1 MTSFLLN
8 RRPTGAY
15 SPERRTFPSGTLWHE
30 RVRAALRLCRSL
42 IRKLSLTEPS
52 VKCKVNTMAFAS
64 PSPFYSDEHR
74 EFRAVLDRFVA
85 KEITPFAHE
94 WDEAEE
100 FPIELYAKAAD
111 VGILGAGFPEEY
123 GGIGTD
129 AFLRIIIHQ
138 ALAQAGSGGVSAG
151 IISSYISMPVVYHH
165 GTEAQRQMVLPDVL
179 SGKKI
184 SALAVTDPSGGSDVA
199 NIRTSATRHDDEYLI
214 NGSKTFITSG
224 MRADWFTVAVRT
236 GGPGRNGLSVL
247 LVPGDAPGL
256 SRTPLKKMGWWSSDT
271 ATLYFDDCRV
281 PAANLIGE
289 ENGGWPLI
297 MGNFT
302 YERLDLVAQSL
313 AFSQLC
319 IDESIAYA
327 KERQTFGRALITN
340 QAIRHKIVDMSRKV
354 NSCQA
359 WMELLAWK
367 LNNGEDPAGEVAQ
380 CKVEATTTFEYCAR
394 EAVQIFGGAGYL
406 RGATVERL
414 YREVRVQAIGGGSE
428 EVMRD
433 LAAKQLGL

>member
-1 MTSFLLN
+1 M
-8 RRPTGAY
+8 PA
-15 SPERRTFPSGTLWHE
+15 
-30 RVRAALRLCRSL
+30 
-42 IRKLSLTEPS
+42 
-52 VKCKVNTMAFAS
+52 
-64 PSPFYSDEHR
+64 SPFYTDEHR
-74 EFRAVLDRFVA
+74 AFRDVLDRFVA
-85 KEITPFAHE
+85 KEITPFVHE
-94 WDEAEE
+94 WDEQES
-100 FPIELYAKAAD
+100 FPRELYAKCAD

-129 AFLRIIIHQ
+129 AFLRVIIHQ
-138 ALAQAGSGGVSAG
+138 ALARAGSGGVSAG
-151 IISSYISMPVVYHH
+151 VISSYISMPVVYHR
-165 GTEAQRQMVLPDVL
+165 GAEWMRQDVLPKVL
-179 SGKKI
+179 AGESI
-184 SALAVTDPSGGSDVA
+184 SALAVTEPSGGSDVA
-199 NIRTSATRHDDEYLI
+199 GLTTTARRQGDSWVL

-224 MRADWFTVAVRT
+224 MRADWFTVAART
-236 GGPGRNGLSVL
+236 GGPGRNGLSVF

-256 SRTPLKKMGWWSSDT
+256 TRTPLKKMGWWSSDT
-271 ATLYFDDCRV
+271 ATLYFDDCTI
-281 PAANLIGE
+281 PADHLIGD
-289 ENGGWPLI
+289 ENDGWSAI
-297 MGNFT
+297 MGNFN
-302 YERLDLVAQSL
+302 YERLDLIAQSL

-327 KERQTFGRALITN
+327 RERHTFGKPLVAN
-340 QAIRHKIVDMSRKV
+340 QAIRHKLVDMSRKV

-359 WMELLAWK
+359 WMELLAYR
-367 LNNGEDPAGEVAQ
+367 LNAGEQPAGEIAQ

>member
-1 MTSFLLN
+1 M
-8 RRPTGAY
+8 P
-15 SPERRTFPSGTLWHE
+15 
-30 RVRAALRLCRSL
+30 
-42 IRKLSLTEPS
+42 LS
-52 VKCKVNTMAFAS
+52 MS
-64 PSPFYSDEHR
+64 PSPYYSDEHR

-85 KEITPFAHE
+85 KEITPFVHE
-94 WDEAEE
+94 WDEAGE
-100 FPIELYAKAAD
+100 FPRELYAKAAE
-111 VGILGAGFPEEY
+111 VGILGAGFAEEY

-129 AFLRIIIHQ
+129 AFLRVIIHQ

-151 IISSYISMPVVYHH
+151 VISSYISMPVVYHH
-165 GTEAQRQMVLPDVL
+165 GSEAQRQRVLPEVL
-179 SGKKI
+179 AGREI
-184 SALAVTDPSGGSDVA
+184 AALAITEPSGGSDVA
-199 NIRTSATRHDDEYLI
+199 NIRTTAVRKGDTWVL

-224 MRADWFTVAVRT
+224 MRADWFTVGART
-236 GGPGRNGLSVL
+236 GGPGRGGLSVF

-256 SRTPLKKMGWWSSDT
+256 SRTPLEKMGWWSSDT
-271 ATLYFDDCRV
+271 ATLYFDDCTI
-281 PAANLIGE
+281 PADSIIGE

-297 MGNFT
+297 MGNFN
-302 YERLDLVAQSL
+302 YERLDLIAQSL

-327 KERQTFGRALITN
+327 RDRETFGKPLISN
-340 QAIRHKIVDMSRKV
+340 QVIRHKIVDMSRKV
-354 NSCQA
+354 NACQA
-359 WMELLAWK
+359 YMELLAWK
-367 LNNGEDPAGEVAQ
+367 LNQGLDPAGEIAQ

-428 EVMRD
+428 EIMRD

>member
-1 MTSFLLN
+1 MT
-8 RRPTGAY
+8 A
-15 SPERRTFPSGTLWHE
+15 
-30 RVRAALRLCRSL
+30 
-42 IRKLSLTEPS
+42 
-52 VKCKVNTMAFAS
+52 
-64 PSPFYSDEHR
+64 SPFYTEEHLA
-74 EFRAVLDRFVA
+74 FRAVLDRFVA
-85 KEITPFAHE
+85 KEITPYVHE
-94 WDEAEE
+94 WDEAEA
-100 FPIELYAKAAD
+100 FPRELYNKAAE

-138 ALAQAGSGGVSAG
+138 ALARAGSGGVSAG
-151 IISSYISMPVVYHH
+151 VISSYISMPVVYHQ
-165 GTEAQRQMVLPDVL
+165 GQEWMRQEVLPRVL
-179 SGKKI
+179 SGEMV
-184 SALAVTDPSGGSDVA
+184 SALAVTEPSGGSDVA
-199 NIRTSATRHDDEYLI
+199 GILTTATKQSGNYVI

-247 LVPGDAPGL
+247 LVPANAAGL
-256 SRTPLKKMGWWSSDT
+256 TRTPLKKMGWWSSDT
-271 ATLYFDDCRV
+271 ATLYFDDCVV
-281 PAANLIGE
+281 PENHLIGE
-289 ENGGWPLI
+289 ENAGWGAI
-297 MGNFT
+297 MGNFN
-302 YERLDLVAQSL
+302 YERLDLIAQSL

-319 IDESIAYA
+319 IDESISYA
-327 KERQTFGRALITN
+327 RERMTFGKPLISN

-359 WMELLAWK
+359 WMELLAYR
-367 LNNGEDPAGEVAQ
+367 LNAGENPAGDIAQ

>member
-1 MTSFLLN
+1 MF
-8 RRPTGAY
+8 G
-15 SPERRTFPSGTLWHE
+15 LWLGIGQA
-30 RVRAALRLCRSL
+30 VGMSA
-42 IRKLSLTEPS
+42 
-52 VKCKVNTMAFAS
+52 
-64 PSPFYSDEHR
+64 SPFYTDEHL
-74 EFRAVLDRFVA
+74 EFRSVLDRFVA
-85 KEITPFAHE
+85 KEITPFVHE

-100 FPIELYAKAAD
+100 FPRDLYNKAAN

-138 ALAQAGSGGVSAG
+138 ALAKAGSGGVSAG
-151 IISSYISMPVVYHH
+151 VISSYISMPVVYHQ
-165 GTEAQRQMVLPDVL
+165 GAEWMRQEVLPKVL
-179 SGKKI
+179 SGEQV
-184 SALAVTDPSGGSDVA
+184 SALAVTEPSGGSDVA
-199 NIRTSATRHDDEYLI
+199 GLQTTAVKNSNGDYVL

-224 MRADWFTVAVRT
+224 MRADWFTVAART
-236 GGPGRNGLSVL
+236 GGPGRGGLSVF
-247 LVPGDAPGL
+247 LVPGESAGL
-256 SRTPLKKMGWWSSDT
+256 TRTPLKKMGWWSSDT
-271 ATLYFDDCRV
+271 ATLYFDDCVV
-281 PAANLIGE
+281 PARNLIGT
-289 ENGGWPLI
+289 ENGGWDSI
-297 MGNFT
+297 MGNFNF
-302 YERLDLVAQSL
+302 ERLDLIAQSL

-327 KERQTFGRALITN
+327 KDRMTFGKPLISN
-340 QAIRHKIVDMSRKV
+340 QVIRHKIVDMSRKV
-354 NSCQA
+354 NACQA
-359 WMELLAWK
+359 WMELLAYR
-367 LNNGEDPAGEVAQ
+367 LNAGEKPAGDIAQ

>member
-1 MTSFLLN
+1 MS
-8 RRPTGAY
+8 A
-15 SPERRTFPSGTLWHE
+15 PES
-30 RVRAALRLCRSL
+30 
-42 IRKLSLTEPS
+42 
-52 VKCKVNTMAFAS
+52 
-64 PSPFYSDEHR
+64 SPFYSDEHR

-85 KEITPFAHE
+85 KEITPFVNE

-100 FPIELYAKAAD
+100 FPRELYEKWAN

-129 AFLRIIIHQ
+129 AFLRLIIYQ
-138 ALAQAGSGGVSAG
+138 ALARSGSGSMCAG
-151 IISSYISMPVVYHH
+151 IISSYISMPVVLHH
-165 GTEAQRQMVLPDVL
+165 GTEAQRQAVLPDVL
-179 SGKKI
+179 AGRKVA
-184 SALAVTDPSGGSDVA
+184 ALAITEPSGGSDVA
-199 NIRTSATRHDDEYLI
+199 GIRTTATRQGDHYVV
-214 NGSKTFITSG
+214 NGSKTFITGG
-224 MRADWFTVAVRT
+224 MRADWFTTAVRT
-236 GGPGRNGLSVL
+236 GGAGRGGISVL
-247 LVPGDAPGL
+247 LVPGDTPGL
-256 SRTPLKKMGWWSSDT
+256 ARTPLKKMGWWASDT
-271 ATLYFDDCRV
+271 ATLYFDDCLV
-281 PAANLIGE
+281 PAQNLIGE

-297 MGNFT
+297 MGNFN

-313 AFSQLC
+313 GFSQVC

-327 KERQTFGRALITN
+327 KERMTFGKPLISN

-359 WMELLAWK
+359 WMELLAWR
-367 LNNGEDPAGEVAQ
+367 LNQGENPAGEIAQ

>member
-1 MTSFLLN
+1 MTD
-8 RRPTGAY
+8 
-15 SPERRTFPSGTLWHE
+15 
-30 RVRAALRLCRSL
+30 
-42 IRKLSLTEPS
+42 
-52 VKCKVNTMAFAS
+52 
-64 PSPFYSDEHR
+64 SPFYSDEHR

-85 KEITPFAHE
+85 KEITPFVHE

-100 FPIELYAKAAD
+100 FPRALYAKAAE

-129 AFLRIIIHQ
+129 AFLRLIIHQ
-138 ALAQAGSGGVSAG
+138 AVARAGSGGVSAG
-151 IISSYISMPVVYHH
+151 FVSSYISMPVVLHH
-165 GTEAQRQMVLPDVL
+165 GTERQRQDVLPDVL
-179 SGKKI
+179 AGRKI
-184 SALAVTDPSGGSDVA
+184 AALAVTEPTGGSDVA
-199 NIRTSATRHDDEYLI
+199 GLRTMAVRDGDHYVV
-214 NGSKTFITSG
+214 NGQKTFITSG
-224 MRADWFTVAVRT
+224 MRADWFTTAVRT
-236 GGPGRNGLSVL
+236 GSAGRGGISVL
-247 LVPGDAPGL
+247 LIPGDTPGL

-281 PAANLIGE
+281 PVSDLIGE
-289 ENGGWPLI
+289 ENSGWGSI
-297 MGNFT
+297 MGNFN

-327 KERQTFGRALITN
+327 TDRTTFGKPLISN

-359 WMELLAWK
+359 WMELLAWR
-367 LNNGEDPAGEVAQ
+367 LNQGHNPAGEIAQ
-380 CKVEATTTFEYCAR
+380 CKVEATTAFELCAR

-428 EVMRD
+428 EVLKD
-433 LAAKQLGL
+433 LAAKQLGI

>member
-1 MTSFLLN
+1 MRSRFDRWPVVDDILSMT
-8 RRPTGAY
+8 A
-15 SPERRTFPSGTLWHE
+15 
-30 RVRAALRLCRSL
+30 
-42 IRKLSLTEPS
+42 
-52 VKCKVNTMAFAS
+52 
-64 PSPFYSDEHR
+64 SPFYSDEHR

-85 KEITPFAHE
+85 KEITPYVHE

-100 FPIELYAKAAD
+100 FPRDLYRKAAD

-129 AFLRIIIHQ
+129 AFLRILIHQ

-151 IISSYISMPVVYHH
+151 VISSYISMPVVLHH
-165 GTEAQRQMVLPDVL
+165 GTEAQRQEVLPDVL
-179 SGKKI
+179 AGRKVA
-184 SALAVTDPSGGSDVA
+184 ALAVTEPSGGSDVA
-199 NIRTSATRHDDEYLI
+199 NLRTTAVRQGDNYVV

-236 GGPGRNGLSVL
+236 GAAGRGGLSVL
-247 LVPGDAPGL
+247 LIPGDAPGL
-256 SRTPLKKMGWWSSDT
+256 SRTPLKKMGWWASDT
-271 ATLYFDDCRV
+271 ATIYFDDCVV
-281 PAANLIGE
+281 PVANLMGA
-289 ENGGWPLI
+289 ENDGWQAI
-297 MGNFT
+297 MGNFN

-313 AFSQLC
+313 GFSQLC

-327 KERQTFGRALITN
+327 KQRETFGKPLISN
-340 QAIRHKIVDMSRKV
+340 QVIRHKIVDMSRKV

-359 WMELLAWK
+359 WMELLAWR
-367 LNNGEDPAGEVAQ
+367 LNQGDNPVGDIAQ